1 MSLSTLKKSDSLDK
15 LLGAVQAENAP
26 QEKKSYVDERLW
38 KPVLD
43 KTGNGYAVIRF
54 LPAIEGEDMPWAK
67 IWNHAFQGP
76 TGLWYIE
83 NSLTTLGQKDPVSEL
98 NTSHW
103 NSGVESDKEIAR
115 KQKRKLQY
123 FSNIYVVSDAKNPEN
138 EGKVFLFR
146 YGKKIFDKIME
157 AMQPAFEDESPVNP
171 FDFWKGANFKLKIR
185 KVDGYWNYD
194 KSEFEAP
201 SAIFDNDDAI
211 EEVWKQQYALA
222 DFTAPT
228 NFKSYD
234 ELKTRLDMVLAG
246 TTRVGN
252 VTNLMEDEPVAA
264 PTVDTKPM
272 RGQTVTTIAADH
284 PLAKETYAGD
294 ADRPLAKE
302 DDGDDSLDYF
312 QKLAA
317 DS

>member
-1 MSLSTLKKSDSLDK
+1 MSLDTLRKSNSLDK

-38 KPVLD
+38 KPELD

-54 LPAIEGEDMPWAK
+54 LPAVQGEDLPWAK
-67 IWNHAFQGP
+67 VWNHAFQGP
-76 TGLWYIE
+76 TGQWYIE

-98 NTSHW
+98 NTSFW

-123 FSNIYVVSDAKNPEN
+123 FSNIYVVSDSKHPEK

-157 AMQPAFEDESPVNP
+157 AMQPAFEDETPVNP

-201 SAIFDNDDAI
+201 SAVFDNDDAI
-211 EEVWKQQYALA
+211 EEVWNQQYALA
-222 DFTAPT
+222 EFTAST

-234 ELKTRLDMVLAG
+234 ELKIRLDMVLAG

-252 VTNLMEDEPVAA
+252 VTNLVENEPV
-264 PTVDTKPM
+264 VDTKPVEP
-272 RGQTVTTIAADH
+272 T
-284 PLAKETYAGD
+284 EN
-294 ADRPLAKE
+294 KE
-302 DDGDDSLDYF
+302 DDDSLDYF

-317 DS
+317 DG